1 MVDLFISY
9 AHIDNQPLP
18 PEEVGWISTFHQSLE
33 AFISMRLGESVNI
46 WRDDKLRGNDI
57 FDEEIVDQ
65 FKDTKILVSILSP
78 RYVQSEWCSKEVAE
92 FCRAAADDSGLMVE
106 NKSRLMKI
114 IKTPVKS
121 EDALPEIVQRQLG
134 YEFYQQEDG
143 AAPLELSPLYG
154 PEFAQAYNRKMGA
167 LAWDISQ
174 LLELLEEAEQ
184 SEAKAPEANGHA
196 QTDGLTVFVAECG
209 YDRDEDREKIIT
221 ELKTHGHTVIPD
233 RMLPKKEKEVIDELG
248 PLLQSADLSIHLVG
262 SSYGS
267 VPDGPSRKS
276 IVVLQNEISILH
288 SKTGGLERLI
298 WLPDGVEPSQPQQT
312 EFIKALHRDP
322 DLQTNADLIVGDL
335 AHLKEAMHALI
346 GKVKKRKS
354 SPEPGPAPAGE
365 QQDKLVYLICDPRD
379 RRATVPIRKALKARG
394 FDVEIPL
401 FEGDAAQLRAVN
413 KDLMAS
419 CDAVVLFYGE
429 GDEAWKR
436 IIDSDIRKMAG
447 YREGRP
453 LLFSCTYL
461 AGPDS
466 DHKEELVMFEEED
479 LLDGRKGFSEAL
491 LKPLLDA
498 LTKSGDGA

>member
-1 MVDLFISY
+1 MVSLDGERCAIFCRYRAKMVDLFISY

-57 FDEEIVDQ
+57 FDEEIVEQ
-65 FKDTKILVSILSP
+65 FKETKILVSILSP
-78 RYVQSEWCSKEVAE
+78 RYVQSEWCSREVKE
-92 FCRAAADDSGLMVE
+92 FCRAAADDLGLVVD

-121 EDALPEIVQRQLG
+121 EDALPEIIRDQLG

-174 LLELLEEAEQ
+174 LLELLEDEEEKEEPAENT
-184 SEAKAPEANGHA
+184 EPDANGDA
-196 QTDGLTVFVAECG
+196 QKDGLTVFVAECG

-233 RMLPKKEKEVIDELG
+233 RMLPKKEAEVIKDLD
-248 PLLQSADLSIHLVG
+248 PLLEAADLSIHLVG

-288 SKTGGLERLI
+288 L
-298 WLPDGVEPSQPQQT
+298 QQLSLKMH
-312 EFIKALHRDP
+312 I
-322 DLQTNADLIVGDL
+322 GD
-335 AHLKEAMHALI
+335 I
-346 GKVKKRKS
+346 
-354 SPEPGPAPAGE
+354 
-365 QQDKLVYLICDPRD
+365 
-379 RRATVPIRKALKARG
+379 
-394 FDVEIPL
+394 
-401 FEGDAAQLRAVN
+401 
-413 KDLMAS
+413 
-419 CDAVVLFYGE
+419 
-429 GDEAWKR
+429 
-436 IIDSDIRKMAG
+436 
-447 YREGRP
+447 
-453 LLFSCTYL
+453 
-461 AGPDS
+461 
-466 DHKEELVMFEEED
+466 
-479 LLDGRKGFSEAL
+479 
-491 LKPLLDA
+491 
-498 LTKSGDGA
+498 